1 MNPLDALADIDK
13 EVLQPL
19 APRTDAEARFPREAI
34 AALGKA
40 GLLGLV
46 SATAVGGQGLG
57 LKEAAQVVAQLA
69 QTCPS
74 TAMVVCMHYCATAVL
89 EQQGPEAVRKAV
101 AEGRHLSTLAFS
113 EADSRSHFWAPTG
126 TARADGDG
134 VLLDARKSWVTS
146 AFEADSYV
154 WSSKPLAAEGAST
167 LWLVGARAEGLSQP
181 GRFDGLGLRGNASTP
196 IAAKG
201 VRIAASDRL
210 GEAGVRLPGLHV
222 PLDGEAVQVPHGD
235 GQSGTAPAGDVGS
248 RHHVRGG
255 HIAREREGREVGQ
268 ALTTDVRPV
277 ARIQV
282 PPDGDDHAGEPAE
295 QEPGHEERPDVA
307 PARRNRNGFGC
318 EGIEQQR
325 RKRHGHGGVAEVECP
340 ACGGSAEGEDEDH
353 GRDQVDRH
361 EDRPSVQPRAREG
374 NCTLH
379 RVRDPEGE
387 LDRDEVSRR
396 RKRHEERVGSG
407 VDPGEE
413 GDRLDGQDHPG
424 DEPHKG
430 VHPESARV

>member
-210 GEAGVRLPGLHV
+210 GEDGKGFDTMMGVVLPWFSVLSAACSVGLMNGALARAIGHV
-222 PLDGEAVQVPHGD
+222 SQTKHVHLDSSLADLP
-235 GQSGTAPAGDVGS
+235 TIRAYL
-248 RHHVRGG
+248 
-255 HIAREREGREVGQ
+255 AR
-268 ALTTDVRPV
+268 
-277 ARIQV
+277 ARIQA
-282 PPDGDDHAGEPAE
+282 DMAQALLDDTIAAIGAGRADTMLRVLEVKAAAAE
-295 QEPGHEERPDVA
+295 SALTVTDTAMRVCGGAAFRKEA
-307 PARRNRNGFGC
+307 
-318 EGIEQQR
+318 GIER
-325 RKRHGHGGVAEVECP
+325 LF
-340 ACGGSAEGEDEDH
+340 
-353 GRDQVDRH
+353 RDARAS
-361 EDRPSVQPRAREG
+361 SVMAPTSDVLYDFIGKAITG
-374 NCTLH
+374 L
-379 RVRDPEGE
+379 P
-387 LDRDEVSRR
+387 LF
-396 RKRHEERVGSG
+396 
-407 VDPGEE
+407 
-413 GDRLDGQDHPG
+413 
-424 DEPHKG
+424 
-430 VHPESARV
+430 